1 MERAPMAARPTV
13 SETPPPPITFDARF
27 YEFLNALPHSLHSD
41 RYIGLVSDLGEGAG
55 WAFAGLWLAALD
67 GRRGRHAALASTAA
81 AAVATYVSQKM
92 LKPIFR
98 RNRPWFTRE
107 AAKVVGGKTPD
118 HSFPSGHSAASF
130 AAATALAMAYPRARP
145 LLYLTA
151 GAVGLSRIHLGHHFL
166 SDVIAGSLI
175 GTAIGYLSG
184 QAAGVRSQPDR
195 RRRSS
200 SPSAWRRR
208 RASAG

>member
-1 MERAPMAARPTV
+1 MAAPASLR
-13 SETPPPPITFDARF
+13 ETPPPPITFDARA
-27 YEFLNALPHSLHSD
+27 YEFLNGLPHSRHSD

-118 HSFPSGHSAASF
+118 HSFPSGHTAASF
-130 AAATALAMAYPRARP
+130 AAATALSMAYPRARP
-145 LLYLTA
+145 GLYLSA
-151 GAVGLSRIHLGHHFL
+151 VAVGLSRIHLGHHFL
-166 SDVIAGSLI
+166 SDVAAGAVI
-175 GTAIGYLSG
+175 GTAIGWLSG
-184 QAAGVRSQPDR
+184 EAAGVRRRRGR

-200 SPSAWRRR
+200 WPRVGTLR
-208 RASAG
+208 RAIAR

>member
-1 MERAPMAARPTV
+1 MAAPPKTQERP
-13 SETPPPPITFDARF
+13 PAPITFDARF
-27 YEFLNALPHSLHSD
+27 YQFLNGLPHNRLSD
-41 RYIGLVSDLGEGAG
+41 RYISLLSDLGEGAG

-67 GRRGRHAALASTAA
+67 RRRGRRAGLASTAA
-81 AAVATYVSQKM
+81 AVVATYVSQKL

-130 AAATALAMAYPRARP
+130 AAATALSMAYPRARAM
-145 LLYLTA
+145 LYLSA
-151 GAVGLSRIHLGHHFL
+151 GAVGISRMYLGHHFL
-166 SDVIAGSLI
+166 SDVVAGSLI

-184 QAAGVRSQPDR
+184 RAVGVQAQPGR
-195 RRRSS
+195 R
-200 SPSAWRRR
+200 
-208 RASAG
+208 

>member
-1 MERAPMAARPTV
+1 MAAQR
-13 SETPPPPITFDARF
+13 ETPPPPITFDARA
-27 YEFLNALPHSLHSD
+27 YEFFNGLPHTRYSD

-67 GRRGRHAALASTAA
+67 HRRGRRAALASTAA
-81 AAVATYVSQKM
+81 ALVSTYVAQKM

-130 AAATALAMAYPRARP
+130 AAATALSMAYPRARP
-145 LLYLTA
+145 LLYLSA
-151 GAVGLSRIHLGHHFL
+151 GAVGVSRMYLGHHFL
-166 SDVIAGSLI
+166 SDVIAGGLI

-184 QAAGVRSQPDR
+184 RAAGVPGQATLR
-195 RRRSS
+195 RG
-200 SPSAWRRR
+200 A
-208 RASAG
+208 

>member
-1 MERAPMAARPTV
+1 MAAPASLR
-13 SETPPPPITFDARF
+13 ETPPPPITFDARA
-27 YEFLNALPHSLHSD
+27 YEFLNGLPHNRYSD

-67 GRRGRHAALASTAA
+67 SRRGRRAALASTAA
-81 AAVATYVSQKM
+81 ALVSTYVAQKM

-130 AAATALAMAYPRARP
+130 AAATALSMAYPRARP
-145 LLYLTA
+145 MLYLSA
-151 GAVGLSRIHLGHHFL
+151 GAVGASRMYLGHHFL

-184 QAAGVRSQPDR
+184 RATGVRSQPDR